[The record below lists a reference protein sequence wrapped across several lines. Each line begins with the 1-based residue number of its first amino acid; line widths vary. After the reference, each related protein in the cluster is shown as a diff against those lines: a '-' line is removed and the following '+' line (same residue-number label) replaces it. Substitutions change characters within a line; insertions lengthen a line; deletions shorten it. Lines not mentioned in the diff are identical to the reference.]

1 MKQFFQKRWNSRP
14 EEDASGDDGVVL
26 EGSQKGAVKIAR
38 SRTVLVALVF
48 LGLYAAIA
56 GRLIQLAQTDTAQA
70 GIRLTAKDAIA
81 ATRPNLLDR
90 NGEILATDIQSA
102 SLYAEPRRVVDVDE
116 AVERILSVLPDL
128 SESTLRERLESGRGF
143 VWLKREITPRQQ
155 AALHAL
161 GLPGLGFLPEKRR
174 FYPSGPTAAHVIG
187 HVNVDNQGIAG
198 IEKHL
203 DDEGL
208 ADLRDF
214 GFARNQRMEPVNLSI
229 DLRVQHV
236 LRDELAKAKEFFKAD
251 AVSGIVLSAKTG
263 EVFGLASLPDYDP
276 NDPATALD
284 DDRINRVTAG
294 VYEMGS
300 TFKAFTTA
308 MALDSGR
315 IRLSDQFDA
324 TKPIRRGGF
333 TISDFHAKKRSLSV
347 SEIFIYSSNIGT
359 AKMAL
364 SLGKDAHQDFLR
376 RLGLLTRL
384 KTELPENRRP
394 LAPRD
399 WTDLSTMTISFGH
412 GLSVAPI
419 QTAAAAA
426 ALVNGG
432 RLIKPTFFVR
442 SAEEAYAAG
451 EQVLLPETSRQMR
464 YLFKLNSEEGSG
476 RKANVLGYRVGGKTG
491 TSEKVVNGRY
501 AKDRLYTSFLS
512 AFPMDDPEFVVL
524 IMLDEPKA
532 AEGTFGY
539 ATAGYNAA
547 PTAGKV
553 IARIAPML
561 GVRPKFD
568 GIDAQTILV
577 SF

>member
-1 MKQFFQKRWNSRP
+1 MRRLLAKRTTAKPHN
-14 EEDASGDDGVVL
+14 DHAASSTVEL
-26 EGSQKGAVKIAR
+26 EGSQKGAIRVAR

-56 GRLIQLAQTDTAQA
+56 GRLVQLAQMDTAQA
-70 GIRLTAKDAIA
+70 GFRLTAKDEIA
-81 ATRPNLLDR
+81 TTRPSLLDR
-90 NGEILATDIQSA
+90 NGEILATDIQAA
-102 SLYAEPRRVVDVDE
+102 SLYAEPRRIVDRDE
-116 AVERILSVLPDL
+116 VAERLLTVLPDL
-128 SESTLRERLESGRGF
+128 DEADLRRRLASKRGF
-143 VWLKREITPRQQ
+143 IWLKREITPKQQ
-155 AALHAL
+155 ADIHSL

-174 FYPSGPTAAHVIG
+174 FYPSGPIAAHVIG

-198 IEKHL
+198 LEKYL
-203 DDEGL
+203 DDAGL

-214 GFARNQRMEPVNLSI
+214 GFARNQTMEPVRLSV

-236 LRDELAKAKEFFKAD
+236 LRDELAKAKAFFKAD
-251 AVSGIVLSAKTG
+251 AASGIVLNAKTG
-263 EVFGLASLPDYDP
+263 EVFGLASLPDYNP
-276 NDPATALD
+276 NNPATALD

-300 TFKAFTTA
+300 TFKALTTA

-315 IRLSDQFDA
+315 IHLSDQFDA
-324 TKPIRRGGF
+324 TNPIRAGGF
-333 TISDFHAKKRSLSV
+333 TISDFHAKKRPLSV

-364 SLGKDAHQDFLR
+364 NLGKDAHQDFLR

-412 GLSVAPI
+412 GLAVAPI
-419 QTAAAAA
+419 QAASATAA
-426 ALVNGG
+426 LLNGG
-432 RLIKPTFFVR
+432 RLVTPTFFVR
-442 SAEEAYAAG
+442 SEEEARQVG
-451 EQVLLPETSRQMR
+451 EQVLRPETSRQMR
-464 YLFKLNSEEGSG
+464 YLFKLNSEKGSG

-501 AKDRLYTSFLS
+501 AKDRLFTSFLS
-512 AFPMDDPEFVVL
+512 AFPMDDPQFVVL

-553 IARIAPML
+553 IHRIAPML
-561 GVRPKFD
+561 GIRPKFD
-568 GIDAQTILV
+568 GIDANTILV